1 MGDEVLDG
9 STEAKETRC
18 EQPARGAA
26 TERYASVPTARRS
39 AAAVQQEAENSASGT
54 DSRAQD
60 PIERT
65 LRRLVSLGIHTQK
78 VEKNKNSV
86 GQNAVIGA
94 FEVHKVRRPETP

>member
-9 STEAKETRC
+9 STEAKETRY
-18 EQPARGAA
+18 EQPVRGAA
-26 TERYASVPTARRS
+26 TERYAPVPTARRS

-65 LRRLVSLGIHTQK
+65 LRRLFPLHKRGER
-78 VEKNKNSV
+78 VE
-86 GQNAVIGA
+86 QNAVIGA
-94 FEVHKVRRPETP
+94 FEVHKVDQVEHNF